1 MHPKSTIYAVFEI
14 LVKRSRRKDDELG
27 DFYHYFMLRATGG
40 NDGNKEK
47 KIENAQTRHLPARLP
62 SMQMTLF
69 KLLSIR
75 RLAESIVFQE
85 DI

>member
-1 MHPKSTIYAVFEI
+1 MLFYEI
-14 LVKRSRRKDDELG
+14 LVKRSRRKDVELG
-27 DFYHYFMLRATGG
+27 DFHYYFVLRTAGG

-47 KIENAQTRHLPARLP
+47 KIENAQTRHLAASLP

>member
-1 MHPKSTIYAVFEI
+1 MLFYEI
-14 LVKRSRRKDDELG
+14 LVKRSGIKDYELG
-27 DFYHYFMLRATGG
+27 DHYYSVLRAAGR
-40 NDGNKEK
+40 NDGNEEK

-75 RLAESIVFQE
+75 RLAECIVFQE

>member
-1 MHPKSTIYAVFEI
+1 MLFYEI
-14 LVKRSRRKDDELG
+14 LVKRSRRKDVELG
-27 DFYHYFMLRATGG
+27 DFHYYFVLRAAGAGG
-40 NDGNKEK
+40 NYGNKEK
-47 KIENAQTRHLPARLP
+47 KIENAQTRHLAARLP

>member
-1 MHPKSTIYAVFEI
+1 MLFYEI
-14 LVKRSRRKDDELG
+14 LVKRSRRKDVELG
-27 DFYHYFMLRATGG
+27 DFHYYFVLRAAGG

-47 KIENAQTRHLPARLP
+47 KIENAQTRHLAARLP

>member
-1 MHPKSTIYAVFEI
+1 MLFYEI
-14 LVKRSRRKDDELG
+14 LVKRSRRKDVELG
-27 DFYHYFMLRATGG
+27 DFHYYFVLRAAGG
-40 NDGNKEK
+40 NYGNKEK
-47 KIENAQTRHLPARLP
+47 KIENAQTRHLAARLP